1 MAKKTKIDSK
11 ELFDSYYREIYG
23 ERWECLKEAMLKPSN
38 PISLSDKLLTPYY
51 LDQASITAAESLPIE
66 KGDNVLDMCAAPGG
80 KTLSIALR
88 LDGEGHLVSND
99 RSPARRQRLKNVI
112 DSCLDE
118 RQKSIITVTGH
129 DSTKWGLYEK
139 DMYDKILLDA
149 PCSSERH
156 VLKDEAELSKW
167 SANRPKVI
175 ALNQFAM
182 LAAALDAVKVGGL
195 ILYSTCSINPEEDDK
210 VIEKL
215 FRKRSDKFELIQIN
229 SNNNA
234 EKTQYGNIILPDRAN
249 GEGPLFF
256 TLIRRT
262 R

>member
-1 MAKKTKIDSK
+1 MGRKNKADSK

-23 ERWECLKEAMLKPSN
+23 ERWDTLKEAMLKPSN

-51 LDQASITAAESLPIE
+51 LDKASLTAANALPVE
-66 KGDNVLDMCAAPGG
+66 KGNNVLDMCAAPGG

-88 LDGEGHLVSND
+88 LDGKGSLVSND

-112 DSCLDE
+112 DTCLDE

-139 DMYDKILLDA
+139 DVYDRILLDA

-156 VLKDEAELSKW
+156 VLKDESELSKW

-182 LAAALDAVKVGGL
+182 LAAALDAVKVGGY

-215 FRKRSDKFELIQIN
+215 FRKRLDKFELVCIN
-229 SNNNA
+229 TENYV
-234 EKTQYGNIILPDRAN
+234 EKTEYGYIILPDTAN

-256 TLIRRT
+256 SLIRRIK
-262 R
+262 